1 MAKFDFES
9 LTISEVETIEMISG
23 LPIDALMDD
32 TALKGKSLKAV
43 VFVIK
48 KREDDKYTIADAGK
62 VSFKDAME
70 LLQPGDEADP
80 KDN

>member
-1 MAKFDFES
+1 
-9 LTISEVETIEMISG
+9 
-23 LPIDALMDD
+23 MDD